1 MKMIHLAPEHVQ
13 IVRAILR
20 QHAPRAQAF
29 VFGSRAGRQ
38 PKPHADLDLL
48 LREDGPIDS
57 HRFAALCADL
67 EDSDLP
73 FRVDVLDYHYT
84 DPAFLARIAPDCIP
98 FPSSDEPIHHLDQQ
112 DRPTACGER

>member
-1 MKMIHLAPEHVQ
+1 MKTIHLKPEHLR
-13 IVRAILR
+13 IVRSILR
-20 QHAPRAQAF
+20 QHAPRARAF

-57 HRFAALCADL
+57 YRFAALCADF

-73 FRVDVLDYHYT
+73 FRVDVLDYHCT
-84 DPAFLARIAPDCIP
+84 DPAFLARIEPDCIP
-98 FPSSDEPIHHLDQQ
+98 LPDDEPIYDFDQQ
-112 DRPTACGER
+112 DRSTACGER